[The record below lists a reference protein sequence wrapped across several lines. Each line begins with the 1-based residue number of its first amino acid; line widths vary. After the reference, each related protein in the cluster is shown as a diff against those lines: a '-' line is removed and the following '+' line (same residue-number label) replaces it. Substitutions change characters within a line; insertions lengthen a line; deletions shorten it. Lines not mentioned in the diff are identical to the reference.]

1 MLPSPD
7 DKLHEEKLRYQLIL
21 SRDLAEQR
29 IPQSQWTV
37 GTPGQTQP
45 KAVVSDATF
54 PS

>member
-7 DKLHEEKLRYQLIL
+7 DKLHEEKLRYQLIF
-21 SRDLAEQR
+21 SRDLAQQS
-29 IPQSQWTV
+29 IPQYHWTG